1 MMNISSRIVP
11 SRRRQSGMS
20 LFPALMFLLVLAV
33 LGISAL
39 NSTVMQEKMVS
50 NAKDSNLAFQAAE
63 AALRDAEADVE
74 RNNTFWTPTSFT
86 STCTGGLCNPPSTWP
101 TPVSLDISKAIDWSN
116 GALTR
121 TYGSQTAAPA
131 LPDVAAQPQYVI
143 ERIPPPPGLPASPG
157 ASIGMG
163 CGAACPPPSAGFA
176 YRLTVLATGARLE
189 TRIVLQSTY
198 IVRNS

>member
-1 MMNISSRIVP
+1 MKIASRIVSP
-11 SRRRQSGMS
+11 RRRQAGMS

-39 NSTVMQEKMVS
+39 T
-50 NAKDSNLAFQAAE
+50 
-63 AALRDAEADVE
+63 ALSCRKRWSPTPRIPIWRSRPPRRRFATP
-74 RNNTFWTPTSFT
+74 RPTSSATTLSGRRLASLRPAPAAFAIR
-86 STCTGGLCNPPSTWP
+86 PSTWP

-121 TYGSQTAAPA
+121 PYGSQTAAPA
-131 LPDVAAQPQYVI
+131 LPDVATQPVYVI
-143 ERIPPPPGLPASPG
+143 ERIPPPPGLPATPG
-157 ASIGMG
+157 ASVGMG
-163 CGAACPPPSAGFA
+163 CGAACPPASAGFA

-189 TRIVLQSTY
+189 TRVVLQSTY